1 MSALIFLAFAVV
13 VCLVGFGVLYLRS
26 RQPTS
31 LESGIDAFQRE
42 MNALSP
48 DEVDDRPGSSG
59 GVPRSGSRGSRQP
72 PTRPIPPK
80 R

>member
-1 MSALIFLAFAVV
+1 VSALVFLGVALLVS
-13 VCLVGFGVLYLRS
+13 LVGIAIMALRA

-31 LESGIDAFQRE
+31 LESGIDAFKRE

-48 DEVDDRPGSSG
+48 EDD
-59 GVPRSGSRGSRQP
+59 PRRHAGRDHR
-72 PTRPIPPK
+72 R

>member
-1 MSALIFLAFAVV
+1 MSALVFLGVAL
-13 VCLVGFGVLYLRS
+13 LVSLIGIGIMALRA

-31 LESGIDAFQRE
+31 LESGIDAFKRE

-48 DEVDDRPGSSG
+48 EEDRRP
-59 GVPRSGSRGSRQP
+59 PSRDNR
-72 PTRPIPPK
+72 R